1 MKTFEA
7 RAVDIF
13 RPYTDEIP
21 WQLLGEA
28 DPDESRVRQYADP
41 DWTRIAK
48 FDGEVVGVYVVRVNS
63 PLEFQILNL
72 AVAAPYRG
80 KGLGSWLLGHAI
92 GISESKGARE
102 IVTAKPARTSMFARA
117 GFEPDGDGSRLTLAP
132 E

>member
-1 MKTFEA
+1 MKTFEP

-13 RPYTDEIP
+13 RPYPDEIP
-21 WQLLGEA
+21 WQLLLQA
-28 DPDESRVRQYADP
+28 DADEHRVRQYADP

-48 FDGEVVGVYVVRVNS
+48 FDGDVVGVYVVRANT
-63 PLEFQILNL
+63 PLEYQILNL

-102 IVTAKPARTSMFARA
+102 IVTMGFAQTSLFARV
-117 GFEPDGDGSRLTLAP
+117 GFEPAGEQARLTLTP

>member
-1 MKTFEA
+1 MNTFEA

-13 RPYTDEIP
+13 RPYRDEIP
-21 WQLLGEA
+21 WQLLLQA
-28 DPDESRVRQYADP
+28 DPDEHRVRQYADP

-48 FDGEVVGVYVVRVNS
+48 FDGEVVGVYVVRANT
-63 PLEFQILNL
+63 PLEYQILNL

-102 IVTAKPARTSMFARA
+102 IVTAGFAQTSLFLRV
-117 GFEPDGDGSRLTLAP
+117 GFEPAGEQARLMLMP

>member
-1 MKTFEA
+1 MNTFEA

-13 RPYTDEIP
+13 RPYRDEMP
-21 WQLLGEA
+21 WQLLLQA
-28 DPDESRVRQYADP
+28 DPDEHRVRQYADP

-48 FDGEVVGVYVVRVNS
+48 FDGEVVGVYVVRANT
-63 PLEFQILNL
+63 PLEYQILNL
-72 AVAAPYRG
+72 AVAAPCRG

-102 IVTAKPARTSMFARA
+102 IVTTGFAQTSLFLRV
-117 GFEPDGDGSRLTLAP
+117 GFEPAGEQARLTLMP

>member
-1 MKTFEA
+1 MKTFEP

-13 RPYTDEIP
+13 RPYPDEIP
-21 WQLLGEA
+21 WQLLLKA
-28 DPDESRVRQYADP
+28 DADEPRVRVYAEP

-48 FDGEVVGVYVVRVNS
+48 FDGEVVGVYVVRANT
-63 PLEFQILNL
+63 PLEYQILNL

-102 IVTAKPARTSMFARA
+102 IVTMGFAQTSLFARV
-117 GFEPDGDGSRLTLAP
+117 GFEPAGEQARLTLTP